1 MRIFSAQKYMEA
13 PPETQDEALSSTDLD
28 RMDWRAVDD
37 QCRVLLPDGDSM
49 NVVKVRPEWCE
60 EISEIVID
68 ILQETVRQRDEAKR
82 IASHLMVENANLREA
97 LHRR

>member
-1 MRIFSAQKYMEA
+1 
-13 PPETQDEALSSTDLD
+13 
-28 RMDWRAVDD
+28 MDWRAVDD
-37 QCRVLLPDGDSM
+37 QCRVLLPEGDNM